1 MDKKIEK
8 IYSLWTVACGC
19 IGSGEPGRPG
29 TTILDVSGNAVNGLK
44 LICFTSICVVCVLY
58 IQSIKTLT
66 KSMHMVVQNE
76 TVRLTNGTFTPNQ
89 ATRDKKKRLMEEC
102 LEKKKQMQPAE
113 SLTGCIRAWPLCHF
127 LRNASPVART
137 EYPPTA
143 TAPVSLA
150 PSF

>member
-76 TVRLTNGTFTPNQ
+76 TVRLTNGRFTPGL

-102 LEKKKQMQPAE
+102 LEKKTDAAGRKPDWLHSGLA
-113 SLTGCIRAWPLCHF
+113 LVPLPPQR
-127 LRNASPVART
+127 LASCKD
-137 EYPPTA
+137 
-143 TAPVSLA
+143 
-150 PSF
+150 